1 MVEKLKGNKD
11 LPSGGENQEIDVSGF
26 KTLVFRANQPSQ
38 KVNFYNLEENECL
51 FKLAIYT
58 NDKQLWKSGYI
69 QSSDGYYNIEIRD
82 PLDVGEYE
90 GKLIRQCYKEDETQ
104 LNSAVVS
111 FKLTAKEKQNEKVF
125 TVMLYMLVV
134 GQSIAYAQDIGF
146 FVDGGFG
153 DSATSTM
160 TYDIDSTYIV
170 SILAAI
176 NINQENKLTSNMID
190 IKSNELVE
198 GYTNTMVQMTNKNN
212 MEVAPMDMESVTLST
227 NLTYN
232 GSTIVAIQEAIE
244 SSMIFGKNDQICK
257 ELLVTTRK
265 FANYTFVF
273 EI

>member
-1 MVEKLKGNKD
+1 M
-11 LPSGGENQEIDVSGF
+11 
-26 KTLVFRANQPSQ
+26 
-38 KVNFYNLEENECL
+38 
-51 FKLAIYT
+51 
-58 NDKQLWKSGYI
+58 
-69 QSSDGYYNIEIRD
+69 
-82 PLDVGEYE
+82 
-90 GKLIRQCYKEDETQ
+90 
-104 LNSAVVS
+104 
-111 FKLTAKEKQNEKVF
+111 
-125 TVMLYMLVV
+125 
-134 GQSIAYAQDIGF
+134 
-146 FVDGGFG
+146 DGGFG

-198 GYTNTMVQMTNKNN
+198 GYTNTTVQMTNKNN

>member
-1 MVEKLKGNKD
+1 M
-11 LPSGGENQEIDVSGF
+11 
-26 KTLVFRANQPSQ
+26 
-38 KVNFYNLEENECL
+38 
-51 FKLAIYT
+51 
-58 NDKQLWKSGYI
+58 
-69 QSSDGYYNIEIRD
+69 
-82 PLDVGEYE
+82 
-90 GKLIRQCYKEDETQ
+90 
-104 LNSAVVS
+104 
-111 FKLTAKEKQNEKVF
+111 
-125 TVMLYMLVV
+125 
-134 GQSIAYAQDIGF
+134 
-146 FVDGGFG
+146 DGGFG

-212 MEVAPMDMESVTLST
+212 MEVAPMDMESVTLSK

-257 ELLVTTRK
+257 
-265 FANYTFVF
+265 
-273 EI
+273 